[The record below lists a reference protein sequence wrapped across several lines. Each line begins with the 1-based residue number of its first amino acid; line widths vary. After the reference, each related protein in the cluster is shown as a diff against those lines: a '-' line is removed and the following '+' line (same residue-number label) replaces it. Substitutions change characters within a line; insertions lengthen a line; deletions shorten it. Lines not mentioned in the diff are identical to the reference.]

1 MTILGKV
8 LHSMT
13 SVLQIPV
20 VKTMIILILFIAAI
34 LVAIGWIIS
43 EYMNE
48 HKHMQVQLPK
58 LLDEIRAGEQPIEEI
73 IETSGLLKTQKEAL
87 VEITKHSDFNNLM
100 LESLAANLLE
110 REQERY
116 DAKLKPTDLLS
127 KLGPMFG
134 LLGTLIPL
142 GPGIIALGQGDTMTL
157 SQSLMTAFD
166 TTIAGLIVAA
176 IAIVISTIRRGWY
189 NNYMSVLETVM
200 DCVVEMEKN
209 SDD

>member
-20 VKTMIILILFIAAI
+20 VIILILFIAAI

-87 VEITKHSDFNNLM
+87 IEITKHSDFNNLM

>member
-13 SVLQIPV
+13 SVMQIPV
-20 VKTMIILILFIAAI
+20 VIILILFIAAI

-43 EYMNE
+43 EHLNE
-48 HKHMQVQLPK
+48 HKHMKVHLPR
-58 LLDEIRAGEQPIEEI
+58 LLDEIRAGDRPIEET
-73 IETSGLLKTQKEAL
+73 IEASGLLKTQKEAL
-87 VEITKHSDFNNLM
+87 LEVTRHKEFNELM

-110 REQERY
+110 KEQERY
-116 DAKLKPTDLLS
+116 DARLKPTDLLS

-176 IAIVISTIRRGWY
+176 LAIVISTIRRGWY
-189 NNYMSVLETVM
+189 NSYMSVLETVM

-209 SDD
+209 SND

>member
-20 VKTMIILILFIAAI
+20 VIILILFIAAI

-73 IETSGLLKTQKEAL
+73 IGTSGLLKTQKEAL

-116 DAKLKPTDLLS
+116 DVKLKPTDLLS

>member
-20 VKTMIILILFIAAI
+20 VIILILFIAAI

-87 VEITKHSDFNNLM
+87 IEITKHSDFNDLM

-176 IAIVISTIRRGWY
+176 IAVVISTIRRGWY

>member
-20 VKTMIILILFIAAI
+20 VIILILFIAAI

-73 IETSGLLKTQKEAL
+73 IETSGLLKTQKEVL
-87 VEITKHSDFNNLM
+87 IEITKHSDFNDLM

>member
-1 MTILGKV
+1 
-8 LHSMT
+8 MT
-13 SVLQIPV
+13 SVLQIPGV
-20 VKTMIILILFIAAI
+20 IILILFIAAI

-87 VEITKHSDFNNLM
+87 IEITKHSDFNDLM

>member
-20 VKTMIILILFIAAI
+20 VIILILFIAAI

-58 LLDEIRAGEQPIEEI
+58 LLDEIRAGEQPIEKI
-73 IETSGLLKTQKEAL
+73 IGTSGLLKTQKEAL

>member
-20 VKTMIILILFIAAI
+20 VIILILFIAAI

-87 VEITKHSDFNNLM
+87 IEITKHSDFNDLM

-142 GPGIIALGQGDTMTL
+142 GPGIMALGQGDTMTL

>member
-8 LHSMT
+8 LHSMI

-20 VKTMIILILFIAAI
+20 VIILILFIAAI

-58 LLDEIRAGEQPIEEI
+58 LLDDIRAGEQPIEEI

-87 VEITKHSDFNNLM
+87 IEITKHSDFNDLM

>member
-20 VKTMIILILFIAAI
+20 VIILILFIAAI

-87 VEITKHSDFNNLM
+87 IEITKHSEFNDLM

>member
-20 VKTMIILILFIAAI
+20 VIILILFIAAI

-43 EYMNE
+43 EYMKE

-87 VEITKHSDFNNLM
+87 IEITKHSDFNDLM

>member
-20 VKTMIILILFIAAI
+20 VIILILFIAAI
-34 LVAIGWIIS
+34 LVATGWIIS

-58 LLDEIRAGEQPIEEI
+58 LLDEIRAEEQPIEEI

-87 VEITKHSDFNNLM
+87 IEITKHSDFNDLM

>member
-20 VKTMIILILFIAAI
+20 VIILILFIAAI
-34 LVAIGWIIS
+34 LAATGWIIS

-87 VEITKHSDFNNLM
+87 IEITKHSDFNDLM
-100 LESLAANLLE
+100 LESLAANLME

>member
-20 VKTMIILILFIAAI
+20 VIILILFIAAI

-58 LLDEIRAGEQPIEEI
+58 LLDEIREGEQPIEEI

-87 VEITKHSDFNNLM
+87 IEITKHSDFNDLM

-200 DCVVEMEKN
+200 DCIVEMEKN

>member
-1 MTILGKV
+1 
-8 LHSMT
+8 MT
-13 SVLQIPV
+13 SVLQMPV
-20 VKTMIILILFIAAI
+20 VIILILFIAAI

-87 VEITKHSDFNNLM
+87 IEITKHSDFNNLM

>member
-8 LHSMT
+8 LHSMP

-20 VKTMIILILFIAAI
+20 VIILILFIAAI
-34 LVAIGWIIS
+34 LVAVGWIIS

-87 VEITKHSDFNNLM
+87 TEITKHSDFNDLM

>member
-20 VKTMIILILFIAAI
+20 VIILILFIAAI

-48 HKHMQVQLPK
+48 YKHMQVQLPK
-58 LLDEIRAGEQPIEEI
+58 LLDDIRAGEQPIEEI
-73 IETSGLLKTQKEAL
+73 IEASGLLKTQKEAL
-87 VEITKHSDFNNLM
+87 IEITKHSDFNDLM

>member
-20 VKTMIILILFIAAI
+20 VIILILFIAAI

-73 IETSGLLKTQKEAL
+73 IGTSGLLKTQKEAL

>member
-20 VKTMIILILFIAAI
+20 VIILILFIAAI

-87 VEITKHSDFNNLM
+87 IEITKHSDFNDLM

-116 DAKLKPTDLLS
+116 DAKLKHTDLLS

>member
-20 VKTMIILILFIAAI
+20 VIILILFIAAI
-34 LVAIGWIIS
+34 LVAVGWIIS

-87 VEITKHSDFNNLM
+87 TEITKHSDFNDLM

>member
-1 MTILGKV
+1 MAILGKV

-20 VKTMIILILFIAAI
+20 VIILILFIAAI

-73 IETSGLLKTQKEAL
+73 IGTSGLLKTQKEAL

>member
-20 VKTMIILILFIAAI
+20 VIILILFIAAI

-87 VEITKHSDFNNLM
+87 IEITKHSDFNDLM

-116 DAKLKPTDLLS
+116 DTKLKPTDLLS

>member
-20 VKTMIILILFIAAI
+20 VIILILFIAAI
-34 LVAIGWIIS
+34 LVATGRIIS

-87 VEITKHSDFNNLM
+87 IEITKHSDFNDLM

>member
-20 VKTMIILILFIAAI
+20 VIILILFIAAI

-87 VEITKHSDFNNLM
+87 IEITKHSDINDLM
-100 LESLAANLLE
+100 LESRAANLLE

>member
-20 VKTMIILILFIAAI
+20 VIILILFIAAI

-73 IETSGLLKTQKEAL
+73 IGTSGLLKTQKEAL
-87 VEITKHSDFNNLM
+87 IEITKHSDFNDLM

-116 DAKLKPTDLLS
+116 DSKLKPTDLLS

>member
-1 MTILGKV
+1 
-8 LHSMT
+8 MT

-20 VKTMIILILFIAAI
+20 VIILILFIAAI

-43 EYMNE
+43 EYMKE

-58 LLDEIRAGEQPIEEI
+58 LLDEIRAGEQPIEKI
-73 IETSGLLKTQKEAL
+73 IGTSGLLKTQKEAL

>member
-20 VKTMIILILFIAAI
+20 VIILILFIAAI
-34 LVAIGWIIS
+34 LVATGWIIS

-87 VEITKHSDFNNLM
+87 IEITKHSDFNDLM
-100 LESLAANLLE
+100 MESLAANLLE

>member
-20 VKTMIILILFIAAI
+20 VIILILFIAAI

-58 LLDEIRAGEQPIEEI
+58 LLDEIRAEEQPIEEI

-87 VEITKHSDFNNLM
+87 IEITKHSDFNDLM
-100 LESLAANLLE
+100 LESLAATLLE

>member
-13 SVLQIPV
+13 SLLQIPV
-20 VKTMIILILFIAAI
+20 VIILILFIAAI

-73 IETSGLLKTQKEAL
+73 IGTSGLLKTQKEAL

>member
-20 VKTMIILILFIAAI
+20 VIILILFIAAI
-34 LVAIGWIIS
+34 LVAIGWIVS

>member
-20 VKTMIILILFIAAI
+20 VIILILFIAAI

-87 VEITKHSDFNNLM
+87 IEITKHSDFNDLM

-209 SDD
+209 SND

>member
-20 VKTMIILILFIAAI
+20 VIILILFIAAI
-34 LVAIGWIIS
+34 LVATGWIIS

-87 VEITKHSDFNNLM
+87 IEITKHSDFNNLM

-176 IAIVISTIRRGWY
+176 IAVVISTIRRGWY

>member
-20 VKTMIILILFIAAI
+20 VIILILFIAAI

-48 HKHMQVQLPK
+48 HRHMQVQLPK
-58 LLDEIRAGEQPIEEI
+58 LLDEIRAEEQPIEEI

-87 VEITKHSDFNNLM
+87 IEITKHSDFNDLM

>member
-20 VKTMIILILFIAAI
+20 VIILILFIAAI

-87 VEITKHSDFNNLM
+87 IEITKHSDFNDLM
-100 LESLAANLLE
+100 LETLAANLLE

>member
-20 VKTMIILILFIAAI
+20 VIILILFIAAI

-58 LLDEIRAGEQPIEEI
+58 MLDEIRAGEQPIEEI

-87 VEITKHSDFNNLM
+87 IEITKHSDFNDLM

>member
-20 VKTMIILILFIAAI
+20 VIILILFIAAI

-48 HKHMQVQLPK
+48 HKHMQVQLPR
-58 LLDEIRAGEQPIEEI
+58 LLDDIRAGEQPIEEI

-87 VEITKHSDFNNLM
+87 IEITKHSDFNDLM

>member
-20 VKTMIILILFIAAI
+20 VIILILFIAAI

-87 VEITKHSDFNNLM
+87 IEITKQSDFNDLM

>member
-20 VKTMIILILFIAAI
+20 VIILILFIAAI

-58 LLDEIRAGEQPIEEI
+58 LLDDIRAGEQPIEEI

-87 VEITKHSDFNNLM
+87 IEITKHSDFNDLM

-142 GPGIIALGQGDTMTL
+142 GPGLIALGQGDTMTL

-176 IAIVISTIRRGWY
+176 IAVVISTIRRGWY

>member
-20 VKTMIILILFIAAI
+20 VIILILFIVAI

-43 EYMNE
+43 EHLNE
-48 HKHMQVQLPK
+48 HKHMKVHLPM
-58 LLDEIRAGEQPIEEI
+58 LLDEIRAGERPIEEI

-87 VEITKHSDFNNLM
+87 LEVTRHKDFNELM

-110 REQERY
+110 KEQERY
-116 DAKLKPTDLLS
+116 DARLKPTDLLS

-176 IAIVISTIRRGWY
+176 LAIVISTIRRGWY
-189 NNYMSVLETVM
+189 NSYMSVLETVM